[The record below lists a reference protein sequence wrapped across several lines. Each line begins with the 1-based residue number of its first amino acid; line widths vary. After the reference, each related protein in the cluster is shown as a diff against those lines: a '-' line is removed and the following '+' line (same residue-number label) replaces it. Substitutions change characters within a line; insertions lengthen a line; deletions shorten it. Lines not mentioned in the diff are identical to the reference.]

1 MTIILRHNVPIEA
14 VKTEQEVQSIKQLED
29 ILNNQDSQAKLIG
42 ANGEQIDIPESL
54 YQVLRHVVHAMA
66 SGQAVSLVPHSYEMT
81 TQQAAEFLNVSRPY
95 VIKLLEQGEIPYIKV
110 GSHRRVCFEDLVR
123 YKEQRDKKRREAL
136 NELTQF
142 LQDEGFYDEKNEEND
157 LGLL

>member
-1 MTIILRHNVPIEA
+1 MTMILRHNVPIEA
-14 VKTEQEVQSIKQLED
+14 VKTEQEAQSIKQLED
-29 ILNNQDSQAKLIG
+29 ILNKQGSQVKLIG
-42 ANGEQIDIPESL
+42 TNGEQIDIPESL

-95 VIKLLEQGEIPYIKV
+95 VVKLLEQGEIPYIKV

-123 YKEQRDKKRREAL
+123 YKEQRDVKRSQLLKQLIEMSEEAGL
-136 NELTQF
+136 
-142 LQDEGFYDEKNEEND
+142 YEEEE
-157 LGLL
+157 